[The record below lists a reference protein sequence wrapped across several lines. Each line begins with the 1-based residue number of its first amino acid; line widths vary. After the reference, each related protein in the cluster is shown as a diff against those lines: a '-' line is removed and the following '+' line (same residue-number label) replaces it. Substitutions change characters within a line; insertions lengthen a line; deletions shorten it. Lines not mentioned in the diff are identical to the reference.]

1 MKISQMVIIL
11 MLVFHFIADQFFQHY
26 LEQKLIGKL
35 WKIQENTNSIMF
47 CK

>member
-1 MKISQMVIIL
+1 MKFSQMVIIL
-11 MLVFHFIADQFFQHY
+11 MLVFHFIADQFFQLY